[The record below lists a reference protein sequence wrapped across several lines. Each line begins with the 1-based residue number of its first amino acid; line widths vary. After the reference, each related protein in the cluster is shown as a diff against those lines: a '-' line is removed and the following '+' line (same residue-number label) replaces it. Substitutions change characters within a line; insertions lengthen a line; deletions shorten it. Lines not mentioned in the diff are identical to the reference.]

1 VVASQNGEGRASPAH
16 EADLKEEGGAA
27 PLKSSVRFLARRRL
41 SGMVITMSAEEP
53 SSIQTSPS
61 LLDRLKKGDDA
72 ASWQEFY
79 RVYGKLA
86 RDFAIQAGLTDTEAD
101 EVMQETA
108 IAMAR
113 HLPEYRYDPKV
124 CRFKTW
130 LLNQAS
136 WRIKDQLK
144 KRAREGRHIGGS
156 QPGGKPEPGSDTV
169 RTATVNRVPDPNA
182 TNLDALFEV
191 EWRKNLLD
199 TALERLKG
207 KFSLK
212 QVQMF
217 DLNVVKEWPAGEVAK
232 SLGVTVANVYVTKH
246 RISAALKREIKQL
259 EAQLEQA
266 AKGCGNC
273 AGAPPSQA
281 VDRA

>member
-1 VVASQNGEGRASPAH
+1 MSHDEPSPIQT
-16 EADLKEEGGAA
+16 
-27 PLKSSVRFLARRRL
+27 RL
-41 SGMVITMSAEEP
+41 S
-53 SSIQTSPS
+53 
-61 LLDRLKKGDDA
+61 LLNRLKAGDDA
-72 ASWQEFY
+72 ESWQEFY
-79 RVYGKLA
+79 RIYGKLA

-108 IAMAR
+108 IAMGR

-136 WRIKDQLK
+136 WRIKDQIK
-144 KRAREGRHIGGS
+144 KRAKGGQS
-156 QPGGKPEPGSDTV
+156 DCQSGPGGTPDLGSETG
-169 RTATVNRVPDPNA
+169 RTPTINRVPDPNA
-182 TNLDALFEV
+182 ANLDALFEV

-232 SLGVTVANVYVTKH
+232 SLGVSVANVYVTKH

-259 EAQLEQA
+259 EGQLEAA
-266 AKGCGNC
+266 AKRC
-273 AGAPPSQA
+273 ST
-281 VDRA
+281 